1 MKLCCIILILL
12 MGASAG
18 AVDFGLALNPAGEYA
33 SDTSGEG
40 FGFTGSF
47 TPWFSTVMGEK
58 TGLYLSGKV
67 TLGYE
72 RENSAWMNPVLVE
85 LERTELN
92 FSPVPAVY
100 LALGRQRYQDSGG
113 MILSGL
119 FDGFSGSLGLGRARL
134 SLGAFYTGFL
144 YKDTAEIL
152 MTVEDAEQRR
162 KPLDYGDLN
171 SYFASRRV
179 LIPLD
184 LEFADL
190 AARLSLAFSLLAQI
204 DVNNGPALHSQ
215 YLEARFGVEALD
227 TLRFTLTGIGG
238 LAEPEGTDPRMN
250 FAAALGADWDV
261 PGALADMLSAEV
273 RWGSGAVN
281 DRVGPFLPVSS
292 IAQGSIF
299 TPALPGLMN
308 LRAAYAARLSGAVS
322 LAAQVVSFWR
332 TDVETFKDGELE
344 AGSND
349 RYLGT
354 ELAGSLIWA
363 FRSALRVTAG
373 GGIFIPGGAFV
384 EDAGI
389 RWKINAGILLS
400 L

>member
-1 MKLCCIILILL
+1 VCRIILILL
-12 MGASAG
+12 VGVSAG
-18 AVDFGLALNPAGEYA
+18 AADFGLVLNTAGEYA
-33 SDTSGEG
+33 SDTGGEG
-40 FGFTGSF
+40 FGFAGSF
-47 TPWFSTVMGEK
+47 TPWFSTVMGGK

-72 RENSAWMNPVLVE
+72 RENSAWMDPVLVE

-92 FSPVPAVY
+92 FSPVQAVY
-100 LALGRQRYQDSGG
+100 LVLGRQRYQDSGA

-119 FDGFSGSLGLGRARL
+119 FDGIHGSFGLGRARL

-144 YKDTAEIL
+144 YKNTAEIL
-152 MTVEDAEQRR
+152 MTREDLEKRQ
-162 KPLDYGDLN
+162 KPLDYGDLS

-179 LIPLD
+179 LVPLD

-190 AARLSLAFSLLAQI
+190 ATRLSLALTLLGQI
-204 DVNNGPALHSQ
+204 DVNDGPALHSQ

-238 LAEPEGTDPRMN
+238 IEEPEDADPRIN
-250 FAAALGADWDV
+250 FAAALAADWDV
-261 PGALADMLSAEV
+261 PGALEDMLSAEV

-281 DRVGPFLPVSS
+281 DRIGPFLPVSG
-292 IAQGSIF
+292 IAQGLVF
-299 TPALPGLMN
+299 TPNLPGLMN
-308 LRAAYAARLSGAVS
+308 ARAAYAARLGRPIS
-322 LAAQVVSFWR
+322 LAAEAVSFWR
-332 TDVETFKDGELE
+332 TDVETFSDPELE
-344 AGSND
+344 AGSKD

-354 ELAGSLIWA
+354 ELHGSLVWA
-363 FRSALRVTAG
+363 LRSALRLTAG

-389 RWKINAGILLS
+389 RWKINAGIILS